1 MKIRF
6 YVFKKKKNLTL
17 IISKFSKKSCLS
29 LKNNCYV
36 MVHVK
41 SFVFLLKLLWTSF
54 CEQYVQISFHDVT
67 KKKITGV
74 GSLWKESCTYSSARE
89 VFKTPKHTF
98 SVFSSFKNLR
108 QKQLRVAVTYLCTII
123 TPSVQRTATG
133 NEVVPWVL

>member
-1 MKIRF
+1 MFLR
-6 YVFKKKKNLTL
+6 KKKNLTL

-74 GSLWKESCTYSSARE
+74 GSLYEKRVVHILPQGKYLRLPNIHSLYFLPSKIWDRSSSEWQLPTFAPSSLPVYKEQPQGTRLFHECC
-89 VFKTPKHTF
+89 K
-98 SVFSSFKNLR
+98 
-108 QKQLRVAVTYLCTII
+108 
-123 TPSVQRTATG
+123 
-133 NEVVPWVL
+133 